1 MENNTTTKI
10 QTGSAITAT
19 SICDSNCKWT
29 ATVIERKGN
38 FITAKI
44 DGETIKK
51 KVNVDYKGEE
61 YVYLLGK
68 YSMAPVFKLK

>member
-1 MENNTTTKI
+1 MKTTTTI
-10 QTGSAITAT
+10 QNGTTLTAT

-44 DGETIKK
+44 DGEVVRK

-68 YSMAPVFKLK
+68 YSMCPIFKAN